1 MTRGAE
7 ELLAGWIAEN
17 VQAVPDEEVEREAA
31 RLAAEFAAYAK
42 DAGLSASDLAELEVD
57 IGEDLR
63 SHMKEALA
71 DATPGEDDAPSDGPE

>member
-17 VQAVPDEEVEREAA
+17 VRAVPDDELEREAA
-31 RLAAEFAAYAK
+31 RLAAEFTAYAK
-42 DAGLSASDLAELEVD
+42 DAGLSAADLAELEVD

-63 SHMKEALA
+63 THMMETLAEAA
-71 DATPGEDDAPSDGPE
+71 PSEDDAPSREPE